1 MTPQNKMNLSKTY
14 LRNTEVKY
22 LELSVT
28 PNLCSESLLISNKGI
43 HTLFNEI
50 SHGVSFHLQC
60 VSKGE
65 NSRKMKLLHLPEL
78 QLLLYKTLI
87 ILYMTTLC
95 LMFLEYS
102 S

>member
-1 MTPQNKMNLSKTY
+1 MSGT
-14 LRNTEVKY
+14 
-22 LELSVT
+22 VT
-28 PNLCSESLLISNKGI
+28 PNLCSKGSLTSNEGI
-43 HTLFNEI
+43 HTLFNKV
-50 SHGVSFHLQC
+50 SHGVPFHLQY
-60 VSKGE
+60 VLKGE